1 MLMVFLWWLSGL
13 LGIGVM
19 IVLWED
25 VKIPEEVKVGDVVSL
40 FLESWFG
47 PVVWCFILLGLL
59 CAEERPKWESKVI
72 YKGNQK

>member
-13 LGIGVM
+13 LGIGVI

-25 VKIPEEVKVGDVVSL
+25 VKIPEEIKVGDVVSL
-40 FLESWFG
+40 FLECWFG

-72 YKGNQK
+72 YKRKQK